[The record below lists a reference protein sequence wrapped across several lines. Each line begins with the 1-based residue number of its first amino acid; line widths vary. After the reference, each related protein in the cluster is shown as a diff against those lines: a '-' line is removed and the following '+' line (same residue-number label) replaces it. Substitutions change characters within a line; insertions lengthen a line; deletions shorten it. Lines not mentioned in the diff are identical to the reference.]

1 MIHKC
6 VRAIPSHRYRRQPP
20 DNPIELANQAP
31 LPTTSG
37 ETLMFEDFSMKL
49 AFFVLMGGYAH
60 DFAPEDPKIL
70 PKTITPQ
77 GFISLCRDSKIKQHY
92 LDVKLI
98 EDKSKADGLAKFLV
112 CMQALVSIYPPRVA
126 PILNPFDSSTTNDHS
141 TTSTDPNTK
150 IPNPETYVQVWRNL
164 PTLSGSV
171 VAG

>member
-1 MIHKC
+1 MMGMFTPELVLWCSLNQYMEARVLHKR
-6 VRAIPSHRYRRQPP
+6 VRAIHSHRHRRQPP

-37 ETLMFEDFSMKL
+37 VTLMFEDFSMKL

-77 GFISLCRDSKIKQHY
+77 GFISLCKDSKIKQHY

-126 PILNPFDSSTTNDHS
+126 PILNPFAYLNFYEFCNH
-141 TTSTDPNTK
+141 
-150 IPNPETYVQVWRNL
+150 Y
-164 PTLSGSV
+164 
-171 VAG
+171 